1 MRFPRAGW
9 MMIAIFLGGMIGCCA
24 DEFSARLAAA
34 KESGILRIDAPYKL
48 NASVTIPETVEL
60 EFTGTGM
67 LELATGTTLTVNGSL
82 RAGERQI
89 FSGSGRVVGALKTP
103 FVLPQ
108 WFGATGDGRRDD
120 SGA

>member
-1 MRFPRAGW
+1 MDDDSH
-9 MMIAIFLGGMIGCCA
+9 FLGGMIGCCA

-89 FSGSGRVVGALKTP
+89 FSGSGRVVGALKNP